1 MSGPCEFLPWDSDF
15 FGKRIARVTT
25 NRLTPDVGRAVSAW
39 AGANRIDCVYFL
51 ADLADPVTLRVAA
64 REGFDLVDVRVTLEW
79 QPAIPAPPVGVAPPV
94 RPAIA
99 ADVEALK
106 RIARESHRDSRFYAD
121 GRFDPARCDELFA
134 VWIEKSCAGFA
145 DVVFVAEV
153 DGRLAGYITGRS
165 AGERDGEIGLVAVAK
180 TAQGC
185 GCGRALAASVLSW
198 FANRNATRV
207 RVVTQGRNSA
217 ALAFY
222 QRNGFRVASIGL
234 WFHRWPTAGCP

>member
-25 NRLTPDVGRAVSAW
+25 DRLTPDAGRAVSAW
-39 AGANRIDCVYFL
+39 ADANRIDCVYFL
-51 ADLADPVTLRVAA
+51 ADPADPATLRVAA
-64 REGFDLVDVRVTLEW
+64 REGFDLVDVRVTLES
-79 QPAIPAPPVGVAPPV
+79 QPTVPGAPVTSAPLV

-99 ADVEALK
+99 ADVDALK
-106 RIARESHRDSRFYAD
+106 RIARDSHRDSRFYAD

-134 VWIEKSCAGFA
+134 VWIEKSCTGFA

-153 DGRLAGYITGRS
+153 DGRPAGYITGRS

-185 GCGRALAASVLSW
+185 GCGRGLAAAVRSW
-198 FANRNATRV
+198 FADRGAARV

-222 QRNGFRVASIGL
+222 QRNGFQVASIAL
-234 WFHRWPTAGCP
+234 WYHRWPTAGCP